1 MADDEESRSSEAVDL
16 QAVNNKPALEAVA
29 LPVSMVMV
37 QLFTLVMLLLSKL
50 ALNTGMRPL
59 VLLVY
64 RNLVATAAIAP
75 LAFIF
80 ERYTGLQQFLTS
92 FTHSSPSPPTYLH
105 SCCIIVHHILTDFW
119 FEPTKLNTLLVV
131 CINSSVNNSQDFH
144 SP

>member
-1 MADDEESRSSEAVDL
+1 MADDKSRSSDRHLDEPAAEEGDVK
-16 QAVNNKPALEAVA
+16 KPPPLRAGAGALEAVA

-50 ALNTGMRPL
+50 ALNTGMRPF

-80 ERYTGLQQFLTS
+80 ES
-92 FTHSSPSPPTYLH
+92 
-105 SCCIIVHHILTDFW
+105 
-119 FEPTKLNTLLVV
+119 
-131 CINSSVNNSQDFH
+131 
-144 SP
+144 